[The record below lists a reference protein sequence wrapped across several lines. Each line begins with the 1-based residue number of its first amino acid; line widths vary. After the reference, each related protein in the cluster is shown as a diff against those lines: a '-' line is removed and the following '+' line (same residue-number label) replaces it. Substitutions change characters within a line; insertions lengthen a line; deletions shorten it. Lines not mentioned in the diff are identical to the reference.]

1 MSLETNGQFY
11 LGRHVDADTGRDLAQ
26 TFLYD
31 PADLVTHGVVVGM
44 TGSGKTGLCLG
55 LLEEAALNRIPALM
69 IDPKGDI
76 TNALLHFPELAP
88 ADFAPW
94 INPDQARREG
104 KSTGE
109 LAAETAAQ
117 WRAGLADWAI
127 TPDRIQALQERVQFA
142 VYTPGSDAGLP
153 ISILASLKAPEI
165 AWAENREMLREK
177 IASTVTALLG
187 LIGLKDVDP
196 LRSREHILLSNIF
209 EQAWSQGQDLDLGE
223 LILQTQEPPF
233 DKLGVLPLDRFFP
246 EKARFELAMLLNNI
260 LAAPSFQTWIEGMA
274 LDIPR
279 LLYTEDGRPRHT
291 IFYIAH
297 LSEAERM
304 FFVTLLFSAV
314 ESWMRTQS
322 GATSLRALLYF
333 DEIVGYLPPVSNPPS
348 KTVMLRM
355 LKQARAFGVGLLLAT
370 QNPVDVDY
378 RALSNA
384 GTWFIGKLATE
395 QDKDRLLDGLASA
408 AQGGLD
414 RRTYDQMISAL
425 GKRVFLLRNVHN
437 AYPLLFRTRWAMN
450 YLAGP
455 LTRMQIGALNALAN
469 PQPAPEETS
478 VPELEETQVPEEADL
493 PEAPAGTP
501 PATMMATTVA
511 PAGAAARQEAV
522 LELGLETRPEVPNGL
537 AAYIFPLTM
546 TLAEAAPR
554 PLAPLLPQ
562 AQAVGLLYRPVLFA
576 QAHIAFYNRKYNL
589 NLVRQWA
596 VLVRDLPVS
605 EVLPWEQFAAEVVD
619 PRVVVAEPRPG
630 ARFAPLEGGLADGR
644 VLRSLR
650 THFGEWLYRNSQLM
664 VRQNETLGVAA
675 GPDVAEADFRQMCA
689 SAAQARAAEESG
701 KAMLPFERK
710 LDTLR
715 KQQAKA
721 EDALSASEQRLA
733 DRRSDESMAQAKAVI
748 GLFSKERRR
757 AVQGKQ
763 RLTEKARVEVEK
775 SRQALSKVQQE
786 MAGVEQ
792 ERRRALAE
800 IQQRWAGEAARYE
813 EVALTPFKKDVQME
827 LFGVAWLPYHL
838 VQLEGRIH
846 QLAGWQAAS

>member
-1 MSLETNGQFY
+1 MTLETNGQFY

-109 LAAETAAQ
+109 LAAETAEQ

-395 QDKDRLLDGLASA
+395 QDKERLLDGLASA

-469 PQPAPEETS
+469 PQPAAEVQPAA
-478 VPELEETQVPEEADL
+478 VPEPE
-493 PEAPAGTP
+493 PEPAPEVNTATVIAQPAPAGT
-501 PATMMATTVA
+501 VA
-511 PAGAAARQEAV
+511 REEAL
-522 LELGLETRPEVPNGL
+522 LEIGLDTRPEIPNGL

-554 PLAPLLPQ
+554 QLAPLLPQ
-562 AQAVGLLYRPVLFA
+562 AQAVGMVYRPVLFA

-605 EVLPWEQFAAEVVD
+605 EALPWEQFAAEVVD

-650 THFGEWLYRNSQLM
+650 THFGEWLYRNSQLI
-664 VRQNETLGVAA
+664 VRQNEILGVAA

-689 SAAQARAAEESG
+689 AAAQARAAEESS
-701 KAMLPFERK
+701 KAVLPFERK

-715 KQQAKA
+715 KQLAKA
-721 EDALSASEQRLA
+721 EEALAASDQLLA

-757 AVQGKQ
+757 ALQGKQ
-763 RLTEKARVEVEK
+763 RLTEKARAEVEK
-775 SRQALSKVQQE
+775 NRQAVSKVQQE

-800 IQQRWAGEAARYE
+800 IQQRWAGEASRYE
-813 EVALTPFKKDVQME
+813 EVALTPYKKDVQME
-827 LFGVAWLPYHL
+827 LFGIAWLPYHL

-846 QLAGWQAAS
+846 QLAGWQADA

>member
-1 MSLETNGQFY
+1 MTLETNGQFY

-109 LAAETAAQ
+109 LAAETAEQ

-395 QDKDRLLDGLASA
+395 QDKERLLDGLASA

-469 PQPAPEETS
+469 PQPAAEVQPAA
-478 VPELEETQVPEEADL
+478 VPEPE
-493 PEAPAGTP
+493 PEPAPEVNTATVIAQPAPAGT
-501 PATMMATTVA
+501 VA
-511 PAGAAARQEAV
+511 REEAL
-522 LELGLETRPEVPNGL
+522 LEIGLDTRPEIPNGL

-554 PLAPLLPQ
+554 QLAPLLPQ
-562 AQAVGLLYRPVLFA
+562 AQAVGMVYRPVLFA

-605 EVLPWEQFAAEVVD
+605 EALPWEQFAAEVVD

-650 THFGEWLYRNSQLM
+650 THFGEWLYRNSQLI
-664 VRQNETLGVAA
+664 VRQNEILGVAA

-689 SAAQARAAEESG
+689 TAAQARAAEESS
-701 KAMLPFERK
+701 KAVLPFERK

-715 KQQAKA
+715 KQLAKA
-721 EDALSASEQRLA
+721 EEALAASDQLLA

-757 AVQGKQ
+757 ALQGKQ
-763 RLTEKARVEVEK
+763 RLTEKARAEVEK
-775 SRQALSKVQQE
+775 NRQAVSKVQQE

-792 ERRRALAE
+792 EKRRALAE
-800 IQQRWAGEAARYE
+800 IQQRWAGEASRYE
-813 EVALTPFKKDVQME
+813 EVALTPYKKDVQME
-827 LFGVAWLPYHL
+827 LFGIAWLPYHL

-846 QLAGWQAAS
+846 QLAGWQADA

>member
-1 MSLETNGQFY
+1 MTLETNGQFY

-109 LAAETAAQ
+109 LAAETAEQ

-395 QDKDRLLDGLASA
+395 QDKERLLDGLASA

-469 PQPAPEETS
+469 PQPAAEVQPAA
-478 VPELEETQVPEEADL
+478 VPEPE
-493 PEAPAGTP
+493 PEPAPEVNTATVIAQPAPAGT
-501 PATMMATTVA
+501 VA
-511 PAGAAARQEAV
+511 REEAL
-522 LELGLETRPEVPNGL
+522 LEIGLDTRPEIPNGL

-554 PLAPLLPQ
+554 QLAPLLPQ
-562 AQAVGLLYRPVLFA
+562 AQAVGMVYRPVLFA

-605 EVLPWEQFAAEVVD
+605 EALPWEQFAAEVVD

-650 THFGEWLYRNSQLM
+650 THFGEWLYRNSQLI
-664 VRQNETLGVAA
+664 VRQNEILGVAA

-689 SAAQARAAEESG
+689 AAAQARAAEESS
-701 KAMLPFERK
+701 KAVLPFERK

-715 KQQAKA
+715 KQLAKA
-721 EDALSASEQRLA
+721 EEALAASDQLLA

-757 AVQGKQ
+757 ALQGKQ
-763 RLTEKARVEVEK
+763 RLTEKARAEVEK
-775 SRQALSKVQQE
+775 NRQAVSKVQQE

-792 ERRRALAE
+792 EKRRALAE
-800 IQQRWAGEAARYE
+800 IQQRWAGEASRYE
-813 EVALTPFKKDVQME
+813 EVALTPYKKDVQME
-827 LFGVAWLPYHL
+827 LFGIAWLPYHL

-846 QLAGWQAAS
+846 QLAGWQADA